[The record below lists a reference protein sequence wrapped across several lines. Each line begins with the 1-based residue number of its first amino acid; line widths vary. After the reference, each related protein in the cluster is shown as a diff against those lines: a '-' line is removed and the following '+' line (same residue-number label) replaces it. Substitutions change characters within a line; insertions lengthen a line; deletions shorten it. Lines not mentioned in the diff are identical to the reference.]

1 MSKSKM
7 AEKHIVETTFRVRYA
22 ETDQSGIV
30 YNANYLIWFE
40 LGRGE
45 WFWQQGRDYHRDVES
60 RGFSWPVI
68 EAALRFL
75 APAYYGDRVT
85 VRAWIQ
91 ELQSR
96 ALTIGYEV
104 LNAETKQILS
114 TGWTKHVNV
123 DKTGRV
129 RAIPEDLRALL
140 QSG

>member
-1 MSKSKM
+1 M

-60 RGFSWPVI
+60 RGFSWPVT
-68 EAALRFL
+68 EASLRFL
-75 APAYYGDRVT
+75 APAHYGDRVT

-123 DKTGRV
+123 DKTGRARV
-129 RAIPEDLRALL
+129 IPEDLRALL
-140 QSG
+140 QVG